1 VYDALQLSPT
11 CNIPFNSGKTY
22 TPGPLRYN
30 TVPSDTSVEI
40 YVDPEIGSDENPGTS
55 SQPVK
60 SINIAVQLMRLKR
73 ARLGGDVSGIIYL
86 MPGRYQPKKPINLT
100 PDDSNLAI
108 IGSGVDSTIISG
120 AKEYTLKWEQYT
132 SKNASLEKGVSI
144 VNDTL
149 IGPGMNASHAKF
161 IPLMVNASEC
171 RKACNMDPSCF
182 AYTFFDSSSENY
194 SNMCYF
200 RTDGLWA
207 PVEDSTAM
215 SGRKLNIMVA
225 DLSGQNPTTFTSLF
239 LNGHRATRARYPNSN
254 PETMGLHTYPTGYMS
269 SAVKWLPPKEMPP
282 AEEVNIATP
291 KISRVFY
298 GYYNIGIGGPVEA
311 FDPPKSYWG
320 LTDPAQ
326 RNDVLVYKVPT
337 GLEYSPSEE
346 FSTRMWKNPT
356 TGVVHAY
363 HGIHWGNW
371 QFKIDD
377 CNYVDRTISWSYG
390 GFQEARGYKSGS
402 EWFIDNIFEELDAPG
417 EWFYDEK
424 EQKLYFYPN
433 STTDSLPSTGY
444 GTALQRLL
452 NVRGTLR
459 NPVYNITVVNLTL
472 TQTEP
477 TFLESYEAPSGGDWS
492 IHRGGT
498 VFVEGVDGF
507 TIQQCLF
514 DSPGGNGLFLS
525 NYVRNAIIERN
536 EFRYPGDSAIASLGS
551 TELIDGTSGNQPRGT
566 KIINNL
572 MHENGIYGKQSAAYF
587 QSLTAQVEF
596 DGNILFNGPRDGVNF
611 NDNFGG
617 GHVLKN
623 NLGFNMVRE
632 TADCGPFNFFNRV
645 PYITRLFDGTTPSL
659 MLAMS
664 YNSNNFLITNYH
676 SVWPLDHDDG
686 SCYWVDTNNFLVY
699 GGFKNNYGHSKS
711 TLNNTYIY
719 PDASHHNRNEI
730 FYVWPYCA
738 VDVHVALDSAGWG
751 DIWSNNRCIIGNR
764 TVYDFENCD
773 TERDSRDLVPYT
785 ASNVFYAPYKDLT
798 VLCGGKNITLQEY
811 QRMGF
816 DIGSLVYDIVDSDI
830 IQKWAQEQF
839 GLY

>member
-1 VYDALQLSPT
+1 MPRDP
-11 CNIPFNSGKTY
+11 
-22 TPGPLRYN
+22 
-30 TVPSDTSVEI
+30 SVEI
-40 YVDPEIGSDENPGTS
+40 YVDPKLGSDENPGTS
-55 SQPVK
+55 SQPLK

-73 ARLGGDVSGIIYL
+73 ARLGGDVSGIIHL
-86 MPGRYQPKKPINLT
+86 KPGRYQPKKPINLT

-108 IGSGVDSTIISG
+108 IGSGADSTIISG
-120 AKEYTLKWEQYT
+120 AKEYTLRWEQYK
-132 SKNASLEKGVSI
+132 SKNTSLENGVNI
-144 VNDTL
+144 VSDTL
-149 IGPGMNASHAKF
+149 IGPGMNSSFAKF
-161 IPLMVNASEC
+161 VPLMVNVSEC

-225 DLSGQNPTTFTSLF
+225 DLSSQDPTTFTTLF
-239 LNGHRATRARYPNSN
+239 LNGRRATRARYPNSN
-254 PETMGLHTYPTGYMS
+254 PESMGLHTFPTGYMS
-269 SAVKWLPPKEMPP
+269 SAERWLPPKQMPP
-282 AEEVNIATP
+282 AEQVNIATP

-320 LTDPAQ
+320 VTDPSEI
-326 RNDVLVYKVPT
+326 NNVPTYKVPT
-337 GLEYSPSEE
+337 GLEYSTSEE
-346 FSTRMWKNPT
+346 FSTRMWEDPT

-363 HGIHWGNW
+363 HGKHWGNW

-377 CNYVDRTISWSYG
+377 RNYVDRTISWSYG
-390 GFQEARGYKSGS
+390 GFQEARGYSSGS

-417 EWFYDEK
+417 EWFYNEK

-433 STTDSLPSTGY
+433 STDSLPSIGY

-452 NVRGTLR
+452 NIRGTLR
-459 NPVYNITVVNLTL
+459 NPVYDITVANVTF

-477 TFLESYEAPSGGDWS
+477 TFLERYEAPSGGDWS

-507 TIQQCLF
+507 TLQQCLF

-572 MHENGIYGKQSAAYF
+572 MHENGIYGKQSGAYF

-645 PYITRLFDGTTPSL
+645 PYITRLFDGETPSL

-664 YNSNNFLITNYH
+664 YNFNNFLITNYH

-699 GGFKNNYGHSKS
+699 GGYKNNLGHSKT

-719 PDASHHNRNEI
+719 PDADRGNREEI
-730 FYVWPYCA
+730 FLTWPYCA
-738 VDVHVALDSAGWG
+738 VDVYAALDSSSWG
-751 DIWSNNRCIIGNR
+751 EIWSNNKCVIGSS
-764 TVYDFENCD
+764 TVYSFTSCVTEQD
-773 TERDSRDLVPYT
+773 TRDLVPYT
-785 ASNVFYAPYKDLT
+785 ANNVFYSPYKDLN
-798 VLCGGKNITLQEY
+798 VLCGKTNVTLQEY

-816 DIGSLVYDIVDSDI
+816 DVGSVVYGVADSELI
-830 IQKWAQEQF
+830 KKWAQEQF
-839 GLY
+839 GL